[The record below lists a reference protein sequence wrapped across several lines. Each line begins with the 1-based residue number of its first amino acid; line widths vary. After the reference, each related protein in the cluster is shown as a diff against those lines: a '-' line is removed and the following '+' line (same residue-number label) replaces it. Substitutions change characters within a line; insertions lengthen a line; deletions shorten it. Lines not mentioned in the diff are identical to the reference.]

1 MYMYFLNIIIIK
13 FLLVYCNVILI
24 IIVIDFF
31 FLIDEFSKE
40 ILLECRIGFI
50 LLLLV
55 LEDKLDMDE
64 GEDDYVEFVR
74 LVFEVRDLIL
84 KG

>member
-1 MYMYFLNIIIIK
+1 MIIYVFIS
-13 FLLVYCNVILI
+13 NVILI

-31 FLIDEFSKE
+31 FLIDEFNKE

-55 LEDKLDMDE
+55 LEDKVDDDE
-64 GEDDYVEFVR
+64 GEDD
-74 LVFEVRDLIL
+74 
-84 KG
+84 

>member
-64 GEDDYVEFVR
+64 GEDD
-74 LVFEVRDLIL
+74 
-84 KG
+84 

>member
-1 MYMYFLNIIIIK
+1 MYLLNIIIIK
-13 FLLVYCNVILI
+13 FFISNVILI

-50 LLLLV
+50 LLLLLLV

-64 GEDDYVEFVR
+64 GEDD
-74 LVFEVRDLIL
+74 
-84 KG
+84 

>member
-1 MYMYFLNIIIIK
+1 MYMYLLNIIIIN
-13 FLLVYCNVILI
+13 FFISNVILI

-40 ILLECRIGFI
+40 IFLECRIGFI

-64 GEDDYVEFVR
+64 GEDD
-74 LVFEVRDLIL
+74 
-84 KG
+84 

>member
-50 LLLLV
+50 LLLV
-55 LEDKLDMDE
+55 LEDKVDDDE
-64 GEDDYVEFVR
+64 GEDD
-74 LVFEVRDLIL
+74 
-84 KG
+84 